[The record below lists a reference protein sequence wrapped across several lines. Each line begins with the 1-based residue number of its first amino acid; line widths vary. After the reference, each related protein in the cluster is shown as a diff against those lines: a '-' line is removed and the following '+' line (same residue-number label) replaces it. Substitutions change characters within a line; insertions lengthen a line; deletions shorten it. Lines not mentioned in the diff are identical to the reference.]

1 MECPECNGSLKT
13 SKGST
18 VSRYL
23 DLYHCA
29 DCSWK
34 KLKCPGCDGHMEVG
48 GGSRGSMVNYT
59 CVQCKW
65 NVVGH
70 RL

>member
-1 MECPECNGSLKT
+1 MECPECNGLLKQ

-18 VSRYL
+18 VSRFL
-23 DLYHCA
+23 DLYQCS

-34 KLKCPGCDGHMEVG
+34 KLKCPGCDGHMEARSGATSSV
-48 GGSRGSMVNYT
+48 VNYT

-65 NVVGH
+65 NVVGY